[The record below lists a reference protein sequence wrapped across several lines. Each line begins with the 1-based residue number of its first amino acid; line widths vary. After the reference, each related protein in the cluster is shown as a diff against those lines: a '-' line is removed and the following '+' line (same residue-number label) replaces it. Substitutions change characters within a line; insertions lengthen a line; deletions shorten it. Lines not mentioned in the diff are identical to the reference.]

1 MKNTKLIAIVI
12 ATTTISAILADCYTD
27 SYGRERCDG
36 IVRNTGRTA
45 GNVVEGTGEAAGTV
59 VEGTGDV
66 FAGTIGGLFGGRGV
80 RERMDDRD
88 RRRENR
94 RREKKERDEARRNRN
109 NRD

>member
-66 FAGTIGGLFGGRGV
+66 VAGTIGGLFGGV